1 MRVRA
6 LDGVPF
12 DEFDDARVGIFFYV
26 VFVAGWC
33 AFARAVVVT
42 GRELSRALTGPLLRE
57 VARCAATLFPVWCAL
72 ATVNAR
78 RMLRGK
84 RLGVARVARGEA
96 DPLTRPNGANA
107 GGAGRRRCC
116 VVGGGG
122 ASGLV
127 AARRARETFENVR
140 AYERSDSVG
149 GVWAYGHRSGG
160 VFNSVLQNVTKLA
173 NAFADYPCDRSGP
186 LYFGWRKTL
195 EYLRG
200 YADHF
205 GLLRDGTLELN
216 AEVTSVRK
224 DARTGEF
231 IVDVA
236 RRGADGSTTKTRERF
251 DYVWVCSGQLSAP
264 SVPDVRGI
272 RTFPGRVLHSS
283 EYKTPTPFEGKDVLV
298 VGLGS
303 ASGSDL
309 AQEIAVVASSV
320 TLSVRTERYIIKRGF
335 SNGVASVFNRVS
347 LMMPA
352 WLGVVAYTYFDCY
365 PFVRNLRP
373 GVTDSGELLNAFAL
387 QKIHRATVVDHVRDD
402 VVHFVDGTSKRFD
415 VIVFATGY
423 ERRVDFMADDLRPT
437 EGLFEDCVLPS
448 EPRVGYILFVLPFGS
463 HWQVAEAQAM
473 YLSRVHSGDIP
484 LPSTREMRECAEPCP
499 RYGSHAHFAEHYRVK
514 YLFLLAPYIFPN
526 YRELLRRPRTLLRIL
541 WSPYVAPFGEWASAD
556 WARRTTFGD
565 ARGHTRARWRGRS
578 YNVW

>member
-1 MRVRA
+1 MRART

-12 DEFDDARVGIFFYV
+12 EDQREGIFFYV
-26 VFVAGWC
+26 VLSCGWL
-33 AFARAVVVT
+33 AFARACVVT
-42 GRELSRALTGPLLRE
+42 ARELSRALTGTLLRE
-57 VARCAATLFPVWCAL
+57 ILGCVLTLFPVWCAL

-96 DPLTRPNGANA
+96 DPLMRENVN
-107 GGAGRRRCC
+107 GRRRAC
-116 VVGGGG
+116 VVGGG

-127 AARRARETFENVR
+127 AARRAKETFEFVR
-140 AYERSDSVG
+140 AYERAATVG

-173 NAFADYPCDRSGP
+173 NAFADYPCDRGGP
-186 LYFGWRKTL
+186 LYFGWEKTL
-195 EYLRG
+195 EYLQG
-200 YADHF
+200 YADRF

-216 AEVTSVRK
+216 AEVLSVEK

-231 IVDVA
+231 IVTVA
-236 RRGADGSTTKTRERF
+236 RRAADGSTTKTRERF
-251 DYVWVCSGQLSAP
+251 DYVWVCSGQLSAA

-283 EYKTPTPFEGKDVLV
+283 EYKTPTSFEGKDVLV

-303 ASGSDL
+303 ASGSDV
-309 AQEIAVVASSV
+309 AQELSSVASSV

-335 SNGVASVFNRVS
+335 ANGVASAFNRMC
-347 LMMPA
+347 LKMPA
-352 WLGVVAYTYFDCY
+352 WLGVIAYAYLDVY
-365 PFVRNLRP
+365 PFVRNVRP
-373 GVTDSGELLNAFAL
+373 GLTDSGELLNQFVL
-387 QKIHRATVVDHVRDD
+387 QKIRRATVIDCVRDD

-415 VIVFATGY
+415 VIIFATGY
-423 ERRVDFMADDLRPT
+423 ERRFDFMAENLQPT

-473 YLSRVHSGDIP
+473 YLARVHSGDIP

-499 RYGSHAHFAEHYRVK
+499 RRGAHARFAEHYRVK
-514 YLFLLAPYIFPN
+514 YLFILAPHIFPDF
-526 YRELLRRPRTLLRIL
+526 RALLHQPRTLLRIA
-541 WSPYVAPFGEWASAD
+541 WSPYIAPFGEWASKD
-556 WARRTTFGD
+556 WARRTRFGD
-565 ARGHTRARWRGRS
+565 ARGHTRVRWRGRT

>member
-26 VFVAGWC
+26 VFVVGWC
-33 AFARAVVVT
+33 AFARAVVVAA
-42 GRELSRALTGPLLRE
+42 RELSRALTGKLLRE

-96 DPLTRPNGANA
+96 DPLTRPNGAN
-107 GGAGRRRCC
+107 GRAGRRRCC
-116 VVGGGG
+116 VVGGG

-127 AARRARETFENVR
+127 AARRARETFEYVR
-140 AYERSDSVG
+140 AYERSDCVG

-173 NAFADYPCDRSGP
+173 NAFADYPCDRGGP

-231 IVDVA
+231 VVDVA

-251 DYVWVCSGQLSAP
+251 DYVWVCSGQLSVP
-264 SVPDVRGI
+264 SLPDVRGI

-309 AQEIAVVASSV
+309 AQELAVVASSV
-320 TLSVRTERYIIKRGF
+320 TLSVRTERYIVKRGL

-352 WLGVVAYTYFDCY
+352 WLGVVAYAYFDCY

-387 QKIHRATVVDHVRDD
+387 QKIHQATVVDRVRDD
-402 VVHFVDGTSKRFD
+402 VVHFVDGTSNRFD

-448 EPRVGYILFVLPFGS
+448 EPRVGYILFVLPFGT

-484 LPSTREMRECAEPCP
+484 LPSTREMRERAEPCP
-499 RYGSHAHFAEHYRVK
+499 RHGSHTHFAEHYRVK
-514 YLFLLAPYIFPN
+514 YLFLLAPYIFPE
-526 YRELLRRPRTLLRIL
+526 YRELLRRPQTLLRIL